1 MSRFKPL
8 AYTFDHS
15 REELIERFRQR
26 IQRGDRTRL
35 YKTERAELALHFVDR
50 LQHCQSEAD
59 AKALCQAE
67 MDLLEEGYP
76 IASVANKYLPEW
88 RKVIE
93 QAVEDGRLSTQS
105 LEPNEFGKQYPHWGL
120 KYLLYPNAV
129 QKDLKEKTTI
139 ANNQKQDNLK
149 PVRAD
154 RYIQTARD
162 LLAGKSPQ
170 EWEAGLLAL
179 TGRRFSEIAAKGT
192 FEPVDHPYAI
202 AFKGQLKRGMQD
214 PEYEPTYTIA
224 TLVEATEIIEALERF
239 RAHPRVQELVDLD
252 PVQINSRF
260 NGSVRYHIRQRFE
273 YTHLIPV
280 LAGEKSVS
288 AHNLRGVY
296 ATIATHFFC
305 PPNQATHRFVQTHL
319 GHMIGDDEL
328 TRRKNSGATE
338 HYFHYF
344 LIGAQEQ
351 PLNEKG
357 ILLDR
362 FPPLPISEA
371 PSKAA
376 DDRAE
381 AALVETITDRP
392 APSIEIEDNLK
403 PKERT
408 MADRKSKQPSRQSSR
423 VTIPSDLMQE
433 LRAIASRKF
442 DLEKKATHAEILEA
456 AINVLQDGTA
466 STFASSVESFGS
478 TFQWFTQEI
487 EQLRQQVTAA
497 NQERDRALENIK
509 ALTTE
514 TEQATAQLQS
524 LQQQDSGTLATFKA
538 ESETLKTENEALKAE
553 NEALKAELVQFH
565 QLRQMLLGDKGA
577 PETEARESGE
587 RAIAAP
593 QSHSQPAK
601 ESTQASKTSPKAKS
615 GSTTQAK
622 DKASRDQRDQGDEPS
637 KRVMDDNTALEYM
650 NQAINLIMA
659 WNNSPDREFSHKW
672 YISVPILQQLL
683 RGSGYTASQP
693 RVRMVLEQRRQ
704 ELDDHHNHHGM
715 SQRHNVRHD
724 LPITEDIV
732 M

>member
-1 MSRFKPL
+1 MSRFKPT
-8 AYTFDHS
+8 AYTLDHT
-15 REELIERFRQR
+15 REELVDRFRQR

-35 YKTERAELALHFVDR
+35 YKAERAELALHFVDR
-50 LQHCQSEAD
+50 LQHCQSETE

-93 QAVEDGRLSTQS
+93 QAVDDGRLSTQP

-120 KYLLYPNAV
+120 KYLLYPNSV
-129 QKDLKEKTTI
+129 QRGLKEKTTI

-149 PVRAD
+149 PVRVD
-154 RYIQTARD
+154 RFIQTARD
-162 LLAGKSPQ
+162 LLASRSPQ

-192 FEPVDHPYAI
+192 FEKVDHPYAI
-202 AFKGQLKRGMQD
+202 AFKGQLKRGMRD
-214 PEYEPTYTIA
+214 PDDEPTYTIA

-239 RAHPRVQELVDLD
+239 RAHPRVQELIDLD

-273 YTHLIPV
+273 HTHLIPV
-280 LAGEKSVS
+280 LAGEKTVS

-305 PPNQATHRFVQTHL
+305 SPNQATHRFVQMHL

-344 LIGAQEQ
+344 LVGAQGQ

-362 FPPLPISEA
+362 FPPLPISKA
-371 PSKAA
+371 PPEET
-376 DDRAE
+376 DDR
-381 AALVETITDRP
+381 VETSPVETDSDRP
-392 APSIEIEDNLK
+392 APPMKTEDNLE
-403 PKERT
+403 PKEWT
-408 MADRKSKQPSRQSSR
+408 MADRNSKQSSRQSSR
-423 VTIPSDLMQE
+423 VTIPSELMQE

-442 DLEKKATHAEILEA
+442 DLKKNATHAAILEA
-456 AINVLQDGTA
+456 VINGLQDGTP
-466 STFASSVESFGS
+466 STFASSVESLGS

-497 NQERDRALENIK
+497 NQERDRALEN
-509 ALTTE
+509 AETLTTE
-514 TEQATAQLQS
+514 KEQAAAQLQS

-538 ESETLKTENEALKAE
+538 KSETLKTENEALKTE
-553 NEALKAELVQFH
+553 NEALKAELVQFY
-565 QLRQMLLGDKGA
+565 QLRQMLLGEQGA
-577 PETEARESGE
+577 PATEVIESGE
-587 RAIAAP
+587 RAIASP
-593 QSHSQPAK
+593 QSSSQAPR
-601 ESTQASKTSPKAKS
+601 ESLQAANSSLEAKS
-615 GSTTQAK
+615 NNITPDKG
-622 DKASRDQRDQGDEPS
+622 KASRDQGEEEPPR
-637 KRVMDDNTALEYM
+637 RVMDDDIALEYM
-650 NQAINLIMA
+650 NQAIDLIMA
-659 WNNSPDREFSHKW
+659 WNNSPDREFNHKW
-672 YISVPILQQLL
+672 YISVPTLQTLL